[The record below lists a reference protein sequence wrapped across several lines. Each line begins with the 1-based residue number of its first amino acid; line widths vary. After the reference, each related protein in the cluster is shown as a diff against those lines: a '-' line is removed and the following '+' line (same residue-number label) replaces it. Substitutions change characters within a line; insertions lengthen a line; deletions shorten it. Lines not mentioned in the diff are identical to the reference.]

1 MILVSCTPVEYPSSS
16 FSSSNIEETVK
27 EDPQW
32 RVEKGSKSAIISFS
46 PLEGVDS
53 YSLLLSSEKGEKTY
67 SVLPSSFSLSRFSR
81 EIKGLSPDTEYTL
94 SLLVEAKGEKMTVE
108 KTFSFQTESGG
119 EDKLEYAPYA
129 YCVKREENSAVI
141 HFNLEDGLWYR
152 MVLREKGEDIPQKE
166 FVFSSSSFK
175 GEYEITGLEED
186 KAYILGIEHGKKEGE
201 WSVFRKELEIK
212 KYTLPVEYS
221 LSLDGSRFSISPY
234 TEENEIYLLSPS
246 DPSFYY
252 KVTSAEFTLPSSTLP
267 SMTRCEFYTIDS
279 ITGAISNR
287 VSYSTP
293 IKTEASVT
301 PSSITLK
308 WIESEE
314 ALYFVSVEAQD
325 KGGKRIIPDPVVGD
339 VERDGE
345 EVSLEIGKLVS
356 NTNYSLSVTYTLP
369 DGTSATKNEVIKTD
383 SYVGTYAWLGYP
395 SDGVRSA
402 FWVDVKESPEGDY
415 PYYITIS
422 ETDPAYDGNKYQ
434 VMPLIDDTLPS
445 YAPIEGNIKYSDTSK
460 EFMKA
465 YRWNAKKWNKT
476 TMSPSEW
483 RPESTEIVGD
493 SVTSIVYSKAMG
505 MNLYTKT
512 QFSFRYVD
520 GKKELVFTNK
530 GEGANA
536 GFVNM
541 GLFTNKNPSP
551 GLDKY
556 SFVLTRIEGGE
567 V

>member
-1 MILVSCTPVEYPSSS
+1 M
-16 FSSSNIEETVK
+16 
-27 EDPQW
+27 
-32 RVEKGSKSAIISFS
+32 
-46 PLEGVDS
+46 
-53 YSLLLSSEKGEKTY
+53 
-67 SVLPSSFSLSRFSR
+67 
-81 EIKGLSPDTEYTL
+81 
-94 SLLVEAKGEKMTVE
+94 
-108 KTFSFQTESGG
+108 
-119 EDKLEYAPYA
+119 
-129 YCVKREENSAVI
+129 
-141 HFNLEDGLWYR
+141 
-152 MVLREKGEDIPQKE
+152 
-166 FVFSSSSFK
+166 
-175 GEYEITGLEED
+175 
-186 KAYILGIEHGKKEGE
+186 
-201 WSVFRKELEIK
+201 
-212 KYTLPVEYS
+212 
-221 LSLDGSRFSISPY
+221 
-234 TEENEIYLLSPS
+234 
-246 DPSFYY
+246 
-252 KVTSAEFTLPSSTLP
+252 
-267 SMTRCEFYTIDS
+267 
-279 ITGAISNR
+279 
-287 VSYSTP
+287 
-293 IKTEASVT
+293 
-301 PSSITLK
+301 
-308 WIESEE
+308 
-314 ALYFVSVEAQD
+314 
-325 KGGKRIIPDPVVGD
+325 
-339 VERDGE
+339 
-345 EVSLEIGKLVS
+345 
-356 NTNYSLSVTYTLP
+356 
-369 DGTSATKNEVIKTD
+369 
-383 SYVGTYAWLGYP
+383 YAWLGYP